1 MARKAK
7 NPLVKKIVKV
17 FAKFENQ
24 DLKFETISDHLG
36 EPSSA
41 IAGVLSSYPALFSK
55 AGHTRVMNHETSNSN
70 KQTIWGIIPEEEVDE
85 ERIMDLYGLSLDDF
99 DANDGQI
106 IRYKW
111 ISAKK
116 LPNGKFSRRDIHYM
130 LHHMKKDQAKDKL
143 PQLS

>member
-1 MARKAK
+1 MSRKAK
-7 NPLVKKIVKV
+7 NPLVKKIVKI
-17 FAKFENQ
+17 FEKFDAQ

-41 IAGVLSSYPALFSK
+41 VAGVLSSYPAIFTK

-70 KQTIWGIIPEEEVDE
+70 KQTIWRLIPEEEVDE
-85 ERIMDLYGLSLDDF
+85 DRIMDLYGLSLDDIQV
-99 DANDGQI
+99 NDGQT

-111 ISAKK
+111 ISAKR
-116 LPNGKFSRRDIHYM
+116 LPSGKFARRDIHYM
-130 LHHMKKDQAKDKL
+130 LHHMKKDEAIAKL